1 MLIIVLNRGVTMSD
15 FHYKITVAK
24 QIHNND
30 VIATSIEN
38 FGKENTLAFKTICV
52 NCVFCFYFGKL
63 SSLKIRV

>member
-1 MLIIVLNRGVTMSD
+1 MLIIVLNMAVTMSD
-15 FHYKITVAK
+15 FHYKIIVVK
-24 QIHNND
+24 EIHNNN

-63 SSLKIRV
+63 SSLKIQV